1 MRAFEL
7 YRYTNPDGTAKE
19 WAYSDLGHGQ
29 AEVRWG
35 STNALTRSQFKPLP
49 VAVERAREKV
59 RKGYQHLGT
68 VTLNMYGFR
77 PLTERDPVAT
87 PRPGPASASRPSN
100 PAVDLRVL
108 LGTEDDGFYF

>member
-1 MRAFEL
+1 MRAFEV

-35 STNALTRSQFKPLP
+35 PANALTRSQFKPLP

-77 PLTERDPVAT
+77 PLTERAPVAT
-87 PRPGPASASRPSN
+87 PPPATTSASRPSKT
-100 PAVDLRVL
+100 PVDLRAL
-108 LGTEDDGFYF
+108 LGAEEDFYF